1 MLQQP
6 KIRLWFFVKSFQVR
20 ILEIYEKTS
29 AEFIATNIVVL
40 SENSNEVDHNHVQVK
55 KKCHIF
61 VAQEILC
68 SKCILYNTLPWYAL
82 LYLEVKL
89 DHAFKLS
96 KFHVL

>member
-20 ILEIYEKTS
+20 ILEIYEITS
-29 AEFIATNIVVL
+29 AEFIATNITVL

-61 VAQEILC
+61 VAPEILC
-68 SKCILYNTLPWYAL
+68 SNREMYII
-82 LYLEVKL
+82 
-89 DHAFKLS
+89 
-96 KFHVL
+96 